1 MYAAT
6 PSTCFAQRCHGPTGR
21 GGLQVVVDY
30 RSWWTTGRGG
40 LQVAVVLPCNCAAH
54 QETIRAAPSR
64 IGVFD
69 ASALAVGGPLG
80 DDEDGVLFLKQ
91 QLLPIN

>member
-21 GGLQVVVDY
+21 GGLQV
-30 RSWWTTGRGG
+30 
-40 LQVAVVLPCNCAAH
+40 AVVLPCNCAAH
-54 QETIRAAPSR
+54 QGTIRAAPSR